1 MILGT
6 AKENHLKV
14 YTWDQ
19 MPAEELSSSIGR
31 RMITGDRTMM
41 ARVYLKKGAFVPEH
55 HHDNEQITFIV
66 SGALEF
72 KLNGETIVLRTGQV
86 MVIPSNMPHSAL
98 ALEDTDDMDVFTPPR
113 QDWLTGNDAY
123 LRG

>member
-1 MILGT
+1 V
-6 AKENHLKV
+6 KV
-14 YTWDQ
+14 HTWNE
-19 MPAEELSSSIGR
+19 MPMDELSATIGR
-31 RMITGDRTMM
+31 KMITGDRTMM
-41 ARVYLKKGAFVPEH
+41 ARVFLKRGAFVPEH
-55 HHDNEQITFIV
+55 YHDNEQITYII

-72 KLNGETIVLRTGQV
+72 QINGETIVLRTGQV
-86 MVIPSNMPHSAL
+86 MVIPSNMPHSAR

>member
-1 MILGT
+1 
-6 AKENHLKV
+6 
-14 YTWDQ
+14 
-19 MPAEELSSSIGR
+19 MPMDELSATIGR
-31 RMITGDRTMM
+31 KMITGDRTMM
-41 ARVYLKKGAFVPEH
+41 ARVYLKKGAVVPEH

-72 KLNGETIVLRTGQV
+72 KINGETIVLRTGQV

>member
-1 MILGT
+1 V
-6 AKENHLKV
+6 KV
-14 YTWDQ
+14 YTWNEMAMDQ
-19 MPAEELSSSIGR
+19 LSPTIGR
-31 RMITGDRTMM
+31 KMITGDRTMM
-41 ARVYLKKGAFVPEH
+41 ARVYLTKGAFVPEH

-72 KLNGETIVLRTGQV
+72 KINGETIVLRTGQV
-86 MVIPSNMPHSAL
+86 MVIPSNMPHSAR

>member
-1 MILGT
+1 V
-6 AKENHLKV
+6 KV

-19 MPAEELSSSIGR
+19 MPMDTLSATIGR
-31 RMITGDRTMM
+31 KMITGDRTMM

-55 HHDNEQITFIV
+55 SHDNEQITFIV

-72 KLNGETIVLRTGQV
+72 KINGETIVLRTGQV
-86 MVIPSNMPHSAL
+86 MVIPSNMPHSAK

>member
-19 MPAEELSSSIGR
+19 MAMEELSSTIGR
-31 RMITGDRTMM
+31 KMITGDRTMM
-41 ARVYLKKGAFVPEH
+41 ARVYLKKGAVVPEH

-72 KLNGETIVLRTGQV
+72 KINGETIVLRTGQV
-86 MVIPSNMPHSAL
+86 MVIPSNIPHSAL

>member
-1 MILGT
+1 MNI
-6 AKENHLKV
+6 HS
-14 YTWDQ
+14 WDKI
-19 MPAEELSSSIGR
+19 PLDVLSSTISR
-31 RMITGDRTMM
+31 KLVTGERTMM
-41 ARVYLKKGAFVPEH
+41 ARVFLKKGAFVPEH
-55 HHDNEQITFIV
+55 SHDNEQITFIM

-72 KLNGETIVLRTGQV
+72 QIDGQTIVLRAGDV
-86 MVIPSNMPHSAL
+86 MVIPSNMPHSAR

>member
-1 MILGT
+1 MGT
-6 AKENHLKV
+6 TLKEEFVNV
-14 YTWDQ
+14 YTWNE
-19 MPAEELSSSIGR
+19 MPMDELSATIGR
-31 RMITGDRTMM
+31 KMITGDRTMM
-41 ARVYLKKGAFVPEH
+41 ARVYLKKGAVVPEH

-72 KLNGETIVLRTGQV
+72 KINGETIVLRTGQV
-86 MVIPSNMPHSAL
+86 MVIPSNVPHSAL